1 MAATGQ
7 INYIEFPTIDIAKT
21 KKFTATFSLGSLKTT
36 GRITPASL
44 MVAWPAGF
52 TLTRTP
58 RRGDH
63 WLWSTPRTWKRWR
76 RR

>member
-36 GRITPASL
+36 APITPAL
-44 MVAWPAGF
+44 LKAAWPAGS
-52 TLTRTP
+52 TPIRTP
-58 RRGDH
+58 RRAGR
-63 WLWSTPRTWKRWR
+63 WL
-76 RR
+76 